1 MIVLAR
7 ANGMFRWASGQGSPW
22 PMLTDRMVK
31 YIANSAAKN
40 MSSEDSQTIVPT
52 LTRSGLR
59 DECAVVVVEIADAVA
74 TGSIIAALLVGSP
87 HDPPIGGAYVP
98 TKWTYGAIRSPLA
111 PAWVPGPADR

>member
-1 MIVLAR
+1 MIVLTSE
-7 ANGMFRWASGQGSPW
+7 NLTFKSASGQGRPW
-22 PMLTDRMVK
+22 PRLTDRMVK

-74 TGSIIAALLVGSP
+74 TPALLRLSGSGRRTTP
-87 HDPPIGGAYVP
+87 H
-98 TKWTYGAIRSPLA
+98 
-111 PAWVPGPADR
+111 

>member
-1 MIVLAR
+1 
-7 ANGMFRWASGQGSPW
+7 
-22 PMLTDRMVK
+22 MVK

-87 HDPPIGGAYVP
+87 HDPPIGDPRVPQNRAYR
-98 TKWTYGAIRSPLA
+98 AIVSVMRLP
-111 PAWVPGPADR
+111 WVSGRADRYHPR

>member
-1 MIVLAR
+1 MIVLPR
-7 ANGMFRWASGQGSPW
+7 AKGTFRGASGQGSPW
-22 PMLTDRMVK
+22 LRLTDRMVK

-74 TGSIIAALLVGSP
+74 TGSIIAALLLGSP
-87 HDPPIGGAYVP
+87 HDPPIGGAYAH
-98 TKWTYGAIRSPLA
+98 KKGTYGAFCSAVA
-111 PAWVPGPADR
+111 PAWVSRPADR

>member
-1 MIVLAR
+1 MPR
-7 ANGMFRWASGQGSPW
+7 

-74 TGSIIAALLVGSP
+74 TPSIIAAPLLGSP
-87 HDPPIGGAYVP
+87 HGPPIGASNATVNRTNRVFRPSVP
-98 TKWTYGAIRSPLA
+98 PPW
-111 PAWVPGPADR
+111 DRGRGDR